1 MASVVTIQ
9 RIERGIVLIRGHR
22 VLLDVDLAALYGVA
36 TKSLNL
42 AVRRNSARF
51 PADFMFRLTAD
62 EWEGLRFQIAT
73 SNPRPLPQLVG
84 T

>member
-1 MASVVTIQ
+1 MTIQ

-42 AVRRNSARF
+42 AVRRNGDGF
-51 PADFMFRLTAD
+51 PLTSCF
-62 EWEGLRFQIAT
+62 G
-73 SNPRPLPQLVG
+73 
-84 T
+84 